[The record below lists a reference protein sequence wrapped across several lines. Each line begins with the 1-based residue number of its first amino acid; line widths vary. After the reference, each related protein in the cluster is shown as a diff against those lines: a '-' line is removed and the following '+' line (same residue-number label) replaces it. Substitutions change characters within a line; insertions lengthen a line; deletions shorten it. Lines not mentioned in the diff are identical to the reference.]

1 MIRSPLI
8 MLPLDSV
15 LFGQTD
21 KAFIPF
27 VNRSCPIAL
36 QRAKQ
41 RAKSSS
47 PHMEPRHLKSSPM
60 FGDLSLCSD
69 QVSGQNKKS
78 FSTFVSGMKES
89 HLSFWSQ
96 WKTSSD
102 TVHQTFIPESAFR
115 VAIIRFLQQ
124 FFCHCDLFELHS

>member
-1 MIRSPLI
+1 M
-8 MLPLDSV
+8 PLDSV
-15 LFGQTD
+15 LFRQTD
-21 KAFIPF
+21 EAFILF
-27 VNRSCPIAL
+27 VNWLCPIAL
-36 QRAKQ
+36 Q

-69 QVSGQNKKS
+69 QVSGKNKKS

-102 TVHQTFIPESAFR
+102 TVHQTFLPESAFR
-115 VAIIRFLQQ
+115 IVIIRFLQQ
-124 FFCHCDLFELHS
+124 FFCHCDLFVLH